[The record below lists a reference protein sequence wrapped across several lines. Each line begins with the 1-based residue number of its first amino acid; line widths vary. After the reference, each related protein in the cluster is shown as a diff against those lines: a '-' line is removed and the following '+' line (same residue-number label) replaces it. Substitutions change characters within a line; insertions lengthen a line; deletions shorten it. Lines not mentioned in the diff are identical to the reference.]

1 MSINHITPLL
11 GIYYKETKTH
21 IHGTSLVA
29 QWSRLHLPV
38 QNLWVPSREEEL
50 RPHMPHG
57 QNTET
62 QKQYCNRFNKDF
74 KKKKKRNT
82 EEGKKPSYP
91 EKRNLLMGGNGE
103 RPPQKGNN
111 HPPVGVR

>member
-1 MSINHITPLL
+1 MQRKW
-11 GIYYKETKTH
+11 YKKTEER
-21 IHGTSLVA
+21 GCPPVV

-38 QNLWVPSREEEL
+38 QNLWVPSQEEEL

-74 KKKKKRNT
+74 KKEKKKKYRGGEKT
-82 EEGKKPSYP
+82 FLPGEEKFVNGRKWGTSSP
-91 EKRNLLMGGNGE
+91 EG
-103 RPPQKGNN
+103 Q
-111 HPPVGVR
+111 